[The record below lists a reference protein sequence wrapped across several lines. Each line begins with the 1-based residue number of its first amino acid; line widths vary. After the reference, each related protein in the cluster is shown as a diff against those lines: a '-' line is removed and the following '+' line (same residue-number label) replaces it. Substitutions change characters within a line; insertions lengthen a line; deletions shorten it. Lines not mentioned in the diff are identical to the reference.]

1 MSGFINLTF
10 SVSFILTSWYLSEFI
25 DFTQFILKDYCISIT
40 AGLRTEF
47 IDRKVTDHSSW
58 WKLSSEFTEPMK
70 LVVRYYFIFL
80 LIICLIDTN
89 PIINI

>member
-10 SVSFILTSWYLSEFI
+10 SISFILTSWYLSEFI

-47 IDRKVTDHSSW
+47 IDRKVTDYSSW